1 MSDVKRRIVA
11 LVITL
16 AVFVSLAGLFVVG
29 SRVVWGEWPW

>member
-16 AVFVSLAGLFVVG
+16 AVFVSLAGLFVAG